1 MSEKLNTSFD
11 GYLAN
16 TQNVWNKHL
25 SKIKI
30 STSNDDKKVQFYT
43 NFYHSLIH
51 PNIVSDINGDYMGA
65 DFKVYNNSNGK
76 EHYSSFSVWDTYR
89 TQAQLL
95 AMLFPKESS
104 EMMQSLVNFFIII

>member
-1 MSEKLNTSFD
+1 
-11 GYLAN
+11 
-16 TQNVWNKHL
+16 
-25 SKIKI
+25 
-30 STSNDDKKVQFYT
+30 
-43 NFYHSLIH
+43 
-51 PNIVSDINGDYMGA
+51 MGA

-104 EMMQSLVNFFIII
+104 EMMQSLVNFAEHAGGYGRWILANIETGIMQGDPTPILISNSFAFGAKDFDLKKAYKYMYKGAIELSLIHI